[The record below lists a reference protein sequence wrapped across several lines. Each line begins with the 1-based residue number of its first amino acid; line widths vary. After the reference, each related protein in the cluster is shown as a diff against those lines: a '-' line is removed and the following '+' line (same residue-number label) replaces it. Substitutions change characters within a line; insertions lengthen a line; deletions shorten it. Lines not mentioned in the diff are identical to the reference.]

1 MTEITIGNYLFN
13 RIKQLDIGSIFG
25 VPGDFNLAL
34 LDHIYEVD
42 GLRWVG
48 NTNELNAGYAAD
60 GYSRIKGLGVLIT
73 TFGVGELST
82 VNAVAGAYAEHVGLV
97 HIVGVPAQSS
107 QNKKLLL
114 HHTLGNGDFTVF
126 QRMSKE
132 ISEKVYYLDKVE
144 TAPQLIDD
152 ALRVAYQKQRPVY
165 IGIPTNIG
173 ELLVDGELLN
183 TPIDLTM
190 PENDPDS
197 EAEVIERVVS
207 LIEAAKNPI
216 ILVDACTSRHHVR
229 QQTAK
234 LAEITQFPVFTTPM
248 GKSAF
253 NESNARFGGVYVGSL
268 SSPEVAEVVENA
280 DLVLS
285 IGALL
290 SDFNTGSFSYG
301 YKTNNIVEFHSD
313 YIKIRKATYN
323 VQMKPVLAAIPDKLT
338 PADPEAALPVP
349 KLATHIRQ
357 PAEETALNQNYLWA
371 RLSNFLRPGDVII
384 TETGTSSFGIVNTV
398 FPENAVGI
406 SQVLYGSIGYSVGAA
421 LGASLAIDELDPN
434 RRVLLF
440 VGDGSLQLTVT
451 AISTMIR
458 WGLKP
463 YLFILNN
470 DGYTIERLIH
480 GERASYND
488 INPWKYTQILD
499 TFNAKNSESITVST
513 TGQLDE
519 LFNDNKFN
527 APSRIRVIELILPR
541 MDAPVSL
548 VKQAN
553 ITSSTNSS

>member
-1 MTEITIGNYLFN
+1 M
-13 RIKQLDIGSIFG
+13 
-25 VPGDFNLAL
+25 
-34 LDHIYEVD
+34 
-42 GLRWVG
+42 
-48 NTNELNAGYAAD
+48 
-60 GYSRIKGLGVLIT
+60 
-73 TFGVGELST
+73 ST
-82 VNAVAGAYAEHVGLV
+82 VNAIAGAYAEHVGLV

-107 QNKKLLL
+107 QNRKLLL

-132 ISEKVYYLDKVE
+132 ISEKVYVLDE
-144 TAPQLIDD
+144 AQTSPQKIDD
-152 ALRVAYQKQRPVY
+152 AFRTAYLKQRPVY
-165 IGIPTNIG
+165 IAIPSNIG
-173 ELLVDGELLN
+173 ELNISSDLLK

-190 PENDPDS
+190 PENDKESEDEVVDS
-197 EAEVIERVVS
+197 ILS
-207 LIEAAKNPI
+207 LIEKAKSPI
-216 ILVDACTSRHHVR
+216 ILVDACASRHDVR
-229 QQTAK
+229 EETAK
-234 LAEITQFPVFTTPM
+234 LAEVTQAPVFATPM

-253 NESNARFGGVYVGSL
+253 DESNPRFGGCYVGSL
-268 SSPEVAEVVENA
+268 SSPEVAQVVENA

-323 VQMKPVLAAIPDKLT
+323 VQMKPVLNILPTKLT
-338 PADPEAALPVP
+338 PVDPESAVPVP
-349 KLATHIRQ
+349 KLLTHVSH
-357 PAEETALNQNYLWA
+357 PAEDTTLTQNYLWN
-371 RLSNFLRPGDVII
+371 RLSQWLRPGDVIV

-398 FPENAVGI
+398 FPEHTVGI

-421 LGASLAIDELDPN
+421 LGASLAIDEIDPS
-434 RRVLLF
+434 RRVILF

-451 AISTMIR
+451 AISTMVR

-480 GERASYND
+480 GETSTYND

-499 TFNAKNSESITVST
+499 TFNAKNSESISVAT

-519 LFNDNKFN
+519 VFEDNKFSG
-527 APSRIRVIELILPR
+527 PTKIRLIELVLPR
-541 MDAPVSL
+541 MDAPISL
-548 VKQAN
+548 IKQAE
-553 ITSSTNSS
+553 ITSKTNSV